1 MTELRSQMKT
11 ADRTAPRVEP
21 VVRVLRVVG
30 GTRVEDASPCA
41 AALTPPPRAARG
53 REDEHLF
60 ILLDLAGPA
69 SPHLYR
75 ELREVMAQTYWSA
88 AGSITAA
95 LRRAATAAN
104 ERLFHANLH
113 SAPSDRCQ
121 GSLVSAVLHNDDL
134 FVLQAGSGQA
144 WFVRDGDLRRLARG
158 EEPPPL
164 GIGPLVD
171 VRLYHT
177 FVAPGDTLL
186 LASRALIQ
194 RVGDTGLARV
204 LPRAEMQLVLDGLG
218 QVGVGVDF
226 TALIVR
232 WTQVAQAPAPTE
244 APGLPATVQRE
255 PFKIKGSEAAPYV
268 KGSEAAPSRPKRRV
282 QPKPARKPPR
292 PKRRARPKPARK
304 RGPSLGER
312 VKSGIRSIGRG
323 VAAAGGWLTGGVTTL
338 FQRLLPGP
346 ERAARR
352 RVRSPRPVPK
362 ENRAVMMAI
371 AIGIPIVL
379 AIIVLLAYLTFGA
392 DSRIQ
397 GFIQQTEQEIA
408 LAQAAGDDAEEAR
421 VHWEAALG
429 HARKATRLRPNDPVA
444 TVLQAQARA
453 AIDLIDGI
461 VRLQPVQLWDFGAGT
476 VRRHLVIHGQMAFV
490 LDPAGGWVARVSLNP
505 AGAIEQGEAPILVQT
520 GQQVGGGEV
529 GNLVGCAWVSSGG
542 ERQTSG
548 LLVLEETGALIS
560 HDPAWV
566 DEGGQ
571 PRLVRSF
578 LGTSPRLPRDVDSFG
593 GRLYVLD
600 VDANQIWRY
609 DPRGDTYPE
618 RPDRYFVTSPPKSLA
633 SALDMAIDGNI
644 YVLYEDSQILQFLQ
658 GEHQPEFSVRG
669 IPGDSVQAVA
679 VAVDRDGSSEALYV
693 ADVGNE
699 RVIVLGPD
707 GAFQAQLRADEAF
720 GALESL
726 AVDEAAGRLYVI
738 SGGRLYV
745 ASLP

>member
-1 MTELRSQMKT
+1 MKT
-11 ADRTAPRVEP
+11 AKHAAPRLEP

-30 GTRVEDASPCA
+30 GGAGVEDASPCA
-41 AALTPPPRAARG
+41 ASLTPPPRAARG

-60 ILLDLAGPA
+60 ILLDLIGPA

-104 ERLFHANLH
+104 GRLFHANLH

-121 GSLVSAVLHNDDL
+121 GSLVSAVLHNEDL
-134 FVLQAGSGQA
+134 FVLQAGAGQA
-144 WFVRDGDLRRLARG
+144 WFLRDGDLRRLARG

-171 VRLYHT
+171 VRLHHT

-194 RVGDTGLARV
+194 RAGDTGLARV

-218 QVGVGVDF
+218 QIGAGVDF

-232 WTQVAQAPAPTE
+232 WKQAAQAPASPE
-244 APGLPATVQRE
+244 VPGLPPTVERE
-255 PFKIKGSEAAPYV
+255 PVKTKESEAAPSGIKGSEAAPSGT
-268 KGSEAAPSRPKRRV
+268 KGSEAAPSRPRRRV
-282 QPKPARKPPR
+282 R
-292 PKRRARPKPARK
+292 PKRTPKK
-304 RGPSLGER
+304 GPSLGER
-312 VKSGIRSIGRG
+312 MKRGIRSIGRG
-323 VAAAGGWLTGGVTTL
+323 LAAAGGWLAGGVAAL
-338 FQRLLPGP
+338 FRALLPGP
-346 ERAARR
+346 QRAARR
-352 RVRSPRPVPK
+352 RARSSRPVPK

-379 AIIVLLAYLTFGA
+379 AIIVILAYLTFGA
-392 DSRIQ
+392 ESRIR

-408 LAQAAGDDAEEAR
+408 LAQAAGDNVEEAR
-421 VHWEAALG
+421 VHWEAALS
-429 HARKATRLRPNDPVA
+429 HATKATRLRPDDPVA

-461 VRLQPVQLWDFGAGT
+461 VRLQPVHLWDFGAGT
-476 VRRHLVIHGQMAFV
+476 ARRQLVIHGQMAFV
-490 LDPAGGWVARVSLNP
+490 LDPAGGWVATVSLNP
-505 AGAIEQGEAPILVQT
+505 AGAVEQEEAPILVQT

-529 GNLVGCAWVSSGG
+529 GDLVGCAWVGSGG

-566 DEGGQ
+566 DEGGM
-571 PRLVRSF
+571 PRVVRSF

-593 GRLYVLD
+593 GRLYILD
-600 VDANQIWRY
+600 ADANQIWRY
-609 DPRGDTYPE
+609 DPREDTYPE
-618 RPDRYFVTSPPKSLA
+618 QPDRYFVTPPPKSLA
-633 SALDMAIDGNI
+633 SALDMAIDGSI
-644 YVLYEDSQILQFLQ
+644 YVLYEDGQILQFLQ

-669 IPGDSVQAVA
+669 VPGDSVQAVA
-679 VAVDRDGSSEALYV
+679 VAVDREGSSGALYV
-693 ADVGNE
+693 ADAGDE

-707 GAFQAQLRADEAF
+707 GDFQAQLRADEAF

-726 AVDEAAGRLYVI
+726 AVDEAAGRLYAI